1 MVAAKIYQFSAEKC
15 RYAGCASGLGD
26 GKEIAIKQVTAM
38 LGTAAV
44 LPDVYTAR
52 DIARAAGVSEAR
64 VLQLVA
70 RGEIRSVGAQLPIS
84 TDPELNTFV
93 SHHEA
98 VRAVRA
104 LKQGST
110 VGVAGALGLGRELFA
125 QGVRA
130 ERSTTM
136 PLVISTS
143 LHALAVATI
152 LFVASLGFA
161 VADERTEPLKE
172 PEPIRMVFLATPGP
186 GGGGGGGGLKM
197 KTPPPRAERKGLEKI
212 SSPLPARKLPP
223 PMAPTPK
230 PPEPPKPLEAKQLPP
245 VMAPI
250 PTKQAEPEDREG
262 VLAKAPETK
271 PSQGS
276 GTGGGAGS
284 GQGTGLG
291 PGDGTGVGDGS
302 GGGFGGGP
310 FRPGSGVEPPRL
322 LREVKADYTDEARR
336 SNVEGEVELEIVVRR
351 DGTVGD
357 VKILRGLRGGLND
370 RAVQA
375 VKQWRFA
382 PGRMKGVPVDVVV
395 EVGVE
400 FKLR

>member
-1 MVAAKIYQFSAEKC
+1 
-15 RYAGCASGLGD
+15 
-26 GKEIAIKQVTAM
+26 M
-38 LGTAAV
+38 LGSAP
-44 LPDVYTAR
+44 PDVYTAR
-52 DIARAAGVSEAR
+52 DIAQAAGVPESR

-70 RGEIRSVGAQLPIS
+70 RGEIRSIAAQLPLA
-84 TDPELNTFV
+84 TEPALGAFV
-93 SHHEA
+93 VHDEA

-104 LKQGST
+104 LKSGNT
-110 VGVAGALGLGRELFA
+110 VAVAGALGLGRELFA
-125 QGVRA
+125 QGIRA
-130 ERSTTM
+130 ERSTTL
-136 PLVISTS
+136 PLIVSTS
-143 LHALAVATI
+143 LHVLAIAAI

-161 VADERTEPLKE
+161 VADERTEPLKD
-172 PEPIRMVFLATPGP
+172 PEPIRMVFLVQPGP

-197 KTPPPRAERKGLEKI
+197 KTPPPKADRKGIEKI

-223 PMAPTPK
+223 PPDPIVK
-230 PPEPPKPLEAKQLPP
+230 PPDPPKPLDAKP
-245 VMAPI
+245 VLAPM
-250 PTKQAEPEDREG
+250 PTKQAEPETREG

-271 PSQGS
+271 PSQGP
-276 GTGGGAGS
+276 GTGGGVGT

-291 PGDGTGVGDGS
+291 QGDGNGVGEGS
-302 GGGFGGGP
+302 GGGYGGGP

-322 LREVKADYTDEARR
+322 LREVKADYTDDARR
-336 SNVEGEVELEIVVRR
+336 SNIEGEVELEIVVRR

-357 VKILRGLRGGLND
+357 VKIMRGLRGGLNE
-370 RAVQA
+370 RAVEA

>member
-1 MVAAKIYQFSAEKC
+1 
-15 RYAGCASGLGD
+15 
-26 GKEIAIKQVTAM
+26 M
-38 LGTAAV
+38 LGSV
-44 LPDVYTAR
+44 PPDVYTAR
-52 DIARAAGVSEAR
+52 DIAEAAGVSEAR

-70 RGEIRSVGAQLPIS
+70 RGEIRSIAAQLPIAA
-84 TDPELNTFV
+84 DPALATFV
-93 SHHEA
+93 AHHEA

-110 VGVAGALGLGRELFA
+110 LGVAGALGLGRELFA
-125 QGVRA
+125 QGIRA
-130 ERSTTM
+130 ERSKTL
-136 PLVISTS
+136 PLIVSTS
-143 LHALAVATI
+143 LHGLAIATI

-161 VADERTEPLKE
+161 VADARTEPVKD
-172 PEPIRMVFLATPGP
+172 PEPMRMVFLAIPGP

-197 KTPPPRAERKGLEKI
+197 KTPPPKAERKGVEKV

-223 PMAPTPK
+223 PMRPEPK

-250 PTKQAEPEDREG
+250 PTKPAEAQDREG
-262 VLAKAPETK
+262 VLAKAPEAP
-271 PSQGS
+271 PSQGT
-276 GTGGGAGS
+276 GTGGGVGS

-291 PGDGTGVGDGS
+291 PGDGTGVGEGS

-322 LREVKADYTDEARR
+322 LREVRADYTDEARR
-336 SNVEGEVELEIVVRR
+336 ANVEGEVELEIVVRR
-351 DGTVGD
+351 DGTVGE

-375 VKQWRFA
+375 VRQWRFA

>member
-1 MVAAKIYQFSAEKC
+1 QGFC
-15 RYAGCASGLGD
+15 NNTG
-26 GKEIAIKQVTAM
+26 TAM
-38 LGTAAV
+38 LGTAQ
-44 LPDVYTAR
+44 PDIYTAR
-52 DIARAAGVSEAR
+52 DIAQAAGVSETR
-64 VLQLVA
+64 VLQLLA
-70 RGEIRSVGAQLPIS
+70 RGEIRSIAAQLATGFDS
-84 TDPELNTFV
+84 NLGGLV
-93 SHHEA
+93 AHHEA

-104 LKQGST
+104 LTQGSA

-130 ERSTTM
+130 ERSTTV
-136 PLVISTS
+136 PLIVSTS
-143 LHALAVATI
+143 LHAIAIASI
-152 LFVASLGFA
+152 LLIASLGFA
-161 VADERTEPLKE
+161 VADERTEPLKD
-172 PEPIRMVFLATPGP
+172 PEPMRMVFLAIPGP

-197 KTPPPRAERKGLEKI
+197 KTPPPRAERKGVEKI

-223 PMAPTPK
+223 PMRPEPK

-271 PSQGS
+271 PSQGT
-276 GTGGGAGS
+276 GTGGGVGS

-291 PGDGTGVGDGS
+291 QGDGSGVGEGS

-336 SNVEGEVELEIVVRR
+336 SNIEGEVELEIVVRR

-370 RAVQA
+370 RAMQA
-375 VKQWRFA
+375 VRQWRFS

-400 FKLR
+400 FRLR

>member
-1 MVAAKIYQFSAEKC
+1 
-15 RYAGCASGLGD
+15 
-26 GKEIAIKQVTAM
+26 M
-38 LGTAAV
+38 LGTV
-44 LPDVYTAR
+44 PPDVFTAR
-52 DIARAAGVSEAR
+52 DIAQAAGVSETR

-70 RGEIRSVGAQLPIS
+70 RGEIRSIAAQLPIAS
-84 TDPELNTFV
+84 DSSFGAFV
-93 SHHEA
+93 AHDEA

-104 LKQGST
+104 LKRGST

-125 QGVRA
+125 QDVRA
-130 ERSTTM
+130 VRSTTL
-136 PLVISTS
+136 PLIVSTS
-143 LHALAVATI
+143 LHGLAVATI

-172 PEPIRMVFLATPGP
+172 PEPIRMVFLAMPGP
-186 GGGGGGGGLKM
+186 GGGGGGGGMKM
-197 KTPPPRAERKGLEKI
+197 KTPPPRAERKGVEKI

-223 PMAPTPK
+223 PMRPEPK

-250 PTKQAEPEDREG
+250 PTKQAETQDREG
-262 VLAKAPETK
+262 VLAKAPETV

-291 PGDGTGVGDGS
+291 PGEGRGVGDGS

-322 LREVKADYTDEARR
+322 LREVKAEYTDEARR
-336 SNVEGEVELEIVVRR
+336 ANIAGEVELEIVVRR

-357 VKILRGLRGGLND
+357 VKIVRGLRGGLNEQ
-370 RAVQA
+370 AVQA
-375 VKQWRFA
+375 VRQWRFA